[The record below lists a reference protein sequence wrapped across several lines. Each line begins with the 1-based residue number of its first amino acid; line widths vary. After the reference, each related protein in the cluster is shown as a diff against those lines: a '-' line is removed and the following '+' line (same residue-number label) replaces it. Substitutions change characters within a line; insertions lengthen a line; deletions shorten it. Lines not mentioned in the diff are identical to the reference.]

1 MSKHATE
8 FKNKVRVLIEN
19 EEERV
24 SFYEA
29 LKGYQ
34 ASNSPAKLVSE
45 LRSVINTPK
54 RYPLFREVRHVIN
67 PADATTYQNLIPKSP
82 SDGIRLIKLQ
92 HVGNNAI
99 GLSVRGGRE
108 HGVGIFVSLVSRG
121 SQADIVGLKAG
132 DEILSI
138 NGLYLGEAT
147 HGEVVNILRSHNNL
161 LLKVRTTG
169 KVPCKIHD
177 VITWETAEGKENVYY
192 HPDLLDY
199 LIKEGDFRDEPRFVA
214 GPDDKQVTLVVGP
227 KGIGCSVR
235 NGIPGKEGLFII
247 SVTSGSLA
255 DKTGARIGDQI
266 VAVNGKNIMKLRY
279 SEAVYLLKSFK
290 ELQLV
295 LRHSKEAE
303 KFIMDEIAKQQQDT
317 LPEFAIKT
325 QILTRKAEEK
335 ERLEKAKEQ
344 MHFNQLLRAKEIDEE
359 GKEKGNN
366 SLEEKQDNETDKS
379 KQGSPSPF
387 QPSRKSVEV
396 DMTPNTK
403 KRAAFSET
411 VRVVV
416 TEPSKSYQEETVFAD
431 VHPPPSPPVPL
442 SPPILHPS
450 NTQFE
455 DDVLEGREAHF
466 LSIEKVSELGLELE
480 ERDGGIFVT
489 EVQEHGCVAVHGG
502 VCAGDQLL
510 NVEGTSLL
518 GVTVQEALEELNKA
532 MNRNS
537 ENIDLVVAISLKRG
551 NRRPVLRIG
560 SVVRKRDP
568 VTGAEVYDTWL

>member
-1 MSKHATE
+1 MRRGFEQENLYTLSKHATE

-19 EEERV
+19 DEERAA
-24 SFYEA
+24 FYEA

-34 ASNSPAKLVSE
+34 GCNSVQKLIND
-45 LRSVINTPK
+45 LKSVINTPK
-54 RYPLFREVRHVIN
+54 RYPLFREVRYLVK
-67 PADATTYQNLIPKSP
+67 PTDTASYLNLIPKSP
-82 SDGIRLIKLQ
+82 SDGIRLIKVQ
-92 HVGNNAI
+92 HFGNGGI
-99 GLSVRGGRE
+99 GFSIRGGKE

-138 NGLYLGEAT
+138 NGLYLTEST
-147 HGEVVNILRSHNNL
+147 HGEVVNILRSRKNL

-177 VITWETAEGKENVYY
+177 IISWETADGKENVYY

-199 LIKEGDFRDEPRFVA
+199 LIKEGDFLDEARFEPA
-214 GPDDKQVTLVVGP
+214 PDDKQVTLIVGP

-255 DKTGARIGDQI
+255 EKTGVRIGDQI

-279 SEAVYLLKSFK
+279 SEAIYLLKSFK
-290 ELQLV
+290 ELHLV
-295 LRHSKEAE
+295 LRHNKEAE
-303 KFIMDEIAKQQQDT
+303 EFIMAEIAKQQEDKM
-317 LPEFAIKT
+317 PEFAIKT
-325 QILTRKAEEK
+325 QLLTRKAEQK

-344 MHFNQLLRAKEIDEE
+344 MHFQKLREDEE
-359 GKEKGNN
+359 MKDESWRRTAGTKTET
-366 SLEEKQDNETDKS
+366 EEDPSALKPTEGPQ
-379 KQGSPSPF
+379 QG
-387 QPSRKSVEV
+387 EL
-396 DMTPNTK
+396 TPNSR

-411 VRVVV
+411 VKVVV
-416 TEPSKSYQEETVFAD
+416 SEPSKSHQEETVIVD
-431 VHPPPSPPVPL
+431 VHPTP
-442 SPPILHPS
+442 LHPS

-466 LSIEKVSELGLELE
+466 LSIEKVSDLGLELE
-480 ERDGGIFVT
+480 ERDGGIFVKQ
-489 EVQEHGCVAVHGG
+489 VQEHGCVAVHGG
-502 VCAGDQLL
+502 VKQGDQLL

-518 GVTVQEALEELNKA
+518 GVSVEQAHEELDKA
-532 MNRNS
+532 MKRNS
-537 ENIDLVVAISLKRG
+537 ENLDLVVAVSLERGKR
-551 NRRPVLRIG
+551 RTVLRTG

-568 VTGAEVYDTWL
+568 VTGNEVYDTWL

>member
-1 MSKHATE
+1 MGDSICLISKE
-8 FKNKVRVLIEN
+8 II
-19 EEERV
+19 
-24 SFYEA
+24 
-29 LKGYQ
+29 
-34 ASNSPAKLVSE
+34 SNSPEKLVSE
-45 LRSVINTPK
+45 LKSVINTPK
-54 RYPLFREVRHVIN
+54 RYPLFREVRHVIK
-67 PADATTYQNLIPKSP
+67 PTDATTYQNLIPKSP
-82 SDGIRLIKLQ
+82 SDGIRLIKMQ
-92 HVGNNAI
+92 HFGNNAT
-99 GLSVRGGRE
+99 GFSVRGGKE

-147 HGEVVNILRSHNNL
+147 HGEVVNILRSHSNL
-161 LLKVRTTG
+161 LLKVR
-169 KVPCKIHD
+169 
-177 VITWETAEGKENVYY
+177 
-192 HPDLLDY
+192 
-199 LIKEGDFRDEPRFVA
+199 
-214 GPDDKQVTLVVGP
+214 
-227 KGIGCSVR
+227 S
-235 NGIPGKEGLFII
+235 KEGLFII

-255 DKTGARIGDQI
+255 DKTGAR
-266 VAVNGKNIMKLRY
+266 
-279 SEAVYLLKSFK
+279 AVYLLKSFK

-303 KFIMDEIAKQQQDT
+303 KFILDEILKQQQDA

-325 QILTRKAEEK
+325 QLLTRKAEEK
-335 ERLEKAKEQ
+335 ERLEKAKGQ
-344 MHFNQLLRAKEIDEE
+344 MHFNQLLRSKEIDEE

-366 SLEEKQDNETDKS
+366 SLEEKAGNETDKFKEES
-379 KQGSPSPF
+379 LSSS
-387 QPSRKSVEV
+387 QPACKSSEV
-396 DMTPNTK
+396 NMTPNSE

-411 VRVVV
+411 L
-416 TEPSKSYQEETVFAD
+416 K
-431 VHPPPSPPVPL
+431 
-442 SPPILHPS
+442 
-450 NTQFE
+450 FE

-502 VCAGDQLL
+502 VCTGDQLL

-518 GVTVQEALEELNKA
+518 GVTVLQAHEELNKA

-551 NRRPVLRIG
+551 NRRPILRTG

-568 VTGAEVYDTWL
+568 ITGAEVQSP

>member
-1 MSKHATE
+1 MRRGFEQENLYTLSKHATE

-19 EEERV
+19 DEERAA
-24 SFYEA
+24 FYEA

-34 ASNSPAKLVSE
+34 GCNSVQKLIND
-45 LRSVINTPK
+45 LKSVINTPK
-54 RYPLFREVRHVIN
+54 RYPLFREVRYLVK
-67 PADATTYQNLIPKSP
+67 PTDTASYLNLIPKSP
-82 SDGIRLIKLQ
+82 SDGIRLIKVQ
-92 HVGNNAI
+92 HFGNGGI
-99 GLSVRGGRE
+99 GFSIRGGKE

-138 NGLYLGEAT
+138 NGLYLTEST
-147 HGEVVNILRSHNNL
+147 HGEVVNILRSRKNL

-177 VITWETAEGKENVYY
+177 IISWETADGKENVYY

-199 LIKEGDFRDEPRFVA
+199 LIKEGDFLDEARFEPA
-214 GPDDKQVTLVVGP
+214 PDDKQVTLIVGP

-255 DKTGARIGDQI
+255 EKTGVRIGDQI

-279 SEAVYLLKSFK
+279 SEAIYLLKSFK
-290 ELQLV
+290 ELHLV
-295 LRHSKEAE
+295 LRHNKEAE
-303 KFIMDEIAKQQQDT
+303 EFIMAEIAKQQEDKM
-317 LPEFAIKT
+317 PEFAIKT
-325 QILTRKAEEK
+325 QLLTRKAEQK

-344 MHFNQLLRAKEIDEE
+344 MHFQKLREDEE
-359 GKEKGNN
+359 MKDESWRRTAGTKTET
-366 SLEEKQDNETDKS
+366 EEDPSALKPTEGPQ
-379 KQGSPSPF
+379 QG
-387 QPSRKSVEV
+387 EL
-396 DMTPNTK
+396 TPNSR

-411 VRVVV
+411 VKVVV
-416 TEPSKSYQEETVFAD
+416 SEPSKSHQEENVIVD
-431 VHPPPSPPVPL
+431 VHPTP
-442 SPPILHPS
+442 LHPS

-466 LSIEKVSELGLELE
+466 LSIEKVSDLGLELE
-480 ERDGGIFVT
+480 EREGGIFVKQ
-489 EVQEHGCVAVHGG
+489 VQEHGCVAVHGG
-502 VCAGDQLL
+502 VKQGDQLL

-518 GVTVQEALEELNKA
+518 GVSVEQAHEELNKA
-532 MNRNS
+532 MKRNS
-537 ENIDLVVAISLKRG
+537 ENLDLVVAVSLERGKR
-551 NRRPVLRIG
+551 RTVLRTG

-568 VTGAEVYDTWL
+568 VTGNEVYDTWL

>member
-1 MSKHATE
+1 MRRGFEQENLYTLSKHATE

-19 EEERV
+19 DEERAA
-24 SFYEA
+24 FYEA

-34 ASNSPAKLVSE
+34 GCNSVQKLIND
-45 LRSVINTPK
+45 LKSVINTPK
-54 RYPLFREVRHVIN
+54 RYPLFREVRYLVK
-67 PADATTYQNLIPKSP
+67 PTDTASYLNLIPKSP
-82 SDGIRLIKLQ
+82 SDGIRLIKVQ
-92 HVGNNAI
+92 HFGNGGI
-99 GLSVRGGRE
+99 GFSIRGGKE

-138 NGLYLGEAT
+138 NGLYLTEST
-147 HGEVVNILRSHNNL
+147 HGEVVNILRSRKNL

-177 VITWETAEGKENVYY
+177 IISWETADGKENVYY

-199 LIKEGDFRDEPRFVA
+199 LIKEGDFLDEARFEPA
-214 GPDDKQVTLVVGP
+214 PDDKQVTLIVGP

-255 DKTGARIGDQI
+255 EKTGVRIGDQI

-279 SEAVYLLKSFK
+279 SEAIYLLKSFK
-290 ELQLV
+290 ELHLV
-295 LRHSKEAE
+295 LRHNKEAE
-303 KFIMDEIAKQQQDT
+303 EFIMAEIAKQQEDKM
-317 LPEFAIKT
+317 PEFAIKT
-325 QILTRKAEEK
+325 QLLTRKAEQK

-344 MHFNQLLRAKEIDEE
+344 MHFQKLREDEE
-359 GKEKGNN
+359 MKDESWRRTAGTKTET
-366 SLEEKQDNETDKS
+366 EEDPSALKPTEGPQ
-379 KQGSPSPF
+379 QG
-387 QPSRKSVEV
+387 EL
-396 DMTPNTK
+396 TPNSR

-411 VRVVV
+411 VKVVV
-416 TEPSKSYQEETVFAD
+416 SEPSKSHQEETVIVD
-431 VHPPPSPPVPL
+431 VHPTP
-442 SPPILHPS
+442 LHPS

-466 LSIEKVSELGLELE
+466 LSIEKVSDLGLELE
-480 ERDGGIFVT
+480 EREGGIFVKQ
-489 EVQEHGCVAVHGG
+489 VQEHGCVAVHGG
-502 VCAGDQLL
+502 VKQGDQLL

-518 GVTVQEALEELNKA
+518 GVSVEQAHEELNKA
-532 MNRNS
+532 MKRNS
-537 ENIDLVVAISLKRG
+537 ENLDLVVAVSLERGKR
-551 NRRPVLRIG
+551 RTVLRTG

-568 VTGAEVYDTWL
+568 VTGNEVYDTWL

>member
-8 FKNKVRVLIEN
+8 FKNKVRILIEN
-19 EEERV
+19 DEERV

-34 ASNSPAKLVSE
+34 SSNSPEKLVSE
-45 LRSVINTPK
+45 LKSVINTPK
-54 RYPLFREVRHVIN
+54 RYPLFREVRHVIK
-67 PADATTYQNLIPKSP
+67 PTDATTYQNLIPKSP

-92 HVGNNAI
+92 HFGNNAT
-99 GLSVRGGRE
+99 GFSVRGGKE

-147 HGEVVNILRSHNNL
+147 HGEVVNILRSHSNL

-169 KVPCKIHD
+169 KVPCKIHNI
-177 VITWETAEGKENVYY
+177 ITWETAEGKENVYY

-199 LIKEGDFRDEPRFVA
+199 LIKEGDFIDEPRFVA
-214 GPDDKQVTLVVGP
+214 VPDDKQVTLVVGP

-303 KFIMDEIAKQQQDT
+303 KFILDEILKQQQDA

-325 QILTRKAEEK
+325 QLLTRKAEEK
-335 ERLEKAKEQ
+335 ERLEKAKGQ
-344 MHFNQLLRAKEIDEE
+344 MHFNQLLRSKEIDEE

-366 SLEEKQDNETDKS
+366 SFEEKAGNETDKS
-379 KQGSPSPF
+379 KEESLSSS
-387 QPSRKSVEV
+387 QPACKSSEV
-396 DMTPNTK
+396 NMTPNSE

-416 TEPSKSYQEETVFAD
+416 TQPNRNYQEETVVAD

-442 SPPILHPS
+442 GPHAPHPS

-502 VCAGDQLL
+502 VCTGDQLL

-518 GVTVQEALEELNKA
+518 GVTVLQAHEELNKA

-551 NRRPVLRIG
+551 NRRPILRTG

-568 VTGAEVYDTWL
+568 ITGAEVYDTWL

>member
-1 MSKHATE
+1 MRRGFEQENLYTLSKHATE

-19 EEERV
+19 DEERAA
-24 SFYEA
+24 FYEA

-34 ASNSPAKLVSE
+34 RCNSVQKLIND
-45 LRSVINTPK
+45 LKSVINTPK
-54 RYPLFREVRHVIN
+54 RYPLFREVRYLVK
-67 PADATTYQNLIPKSP
+67 PTDTASYLNLIPKSP
-82 SDGIRLIKLQ
+82 SDGIRLIKVQ
-92 HVGNNAI
+92 HFGNGGI
-99 GLSVRGGRE
+99 GFSIRGGKE

-138 NGLYLGEAT
+138 NGLYLTEST
-147 HGEVVNILRSHNNL
+147 HGEVVNILRSHKNL

-177 VITWETAEGKENVYY
+177 IISWETADGKENVYY

-199 LIKEGDFRDEPRFVA
+199 LIKEGDFLDEARFEPA
-214 GPDDKQVTLVVGP
+214 PDDKQVTLIVGP

-255 DKTGARIGDQI
+255 EKTGVRIGDQI

-279 SEAVYLLKSFK
+279 SEAIYLLKSFK
-290 ELQLV
+290 ELHLV
-295 LRHSKEAE
+295 LRHNKEAE
-303 KFIMDEIAKQQQDT
+303 EFIMAEIAKQQEDKM
-317 LPEFAIKT
+317 PEFAIKT
-325 QILTRKAEEK
+325 QLLTRKAEQK

-344 MHFNQLLRAKEIDEE
+344 MHFQKLREDEE
-359 GKEKGNN
+359 MKDESWRRTAGTKTET
-366 SLEEKQDNETDKS
+366 EEDPSALKPTEGPQ
-379 KQGSPSPF
+379 QG
-387 QPSRKSVEV
+387 EL
-396 DMTPNTK
+396 TPNSR

-411 VRVVV
+411 VKVVV
-416 TEPSKSYQEETVFAD
+416 SEPSKSHQEENVIVD
-431 VHPPPSPPVPL
+431 VHPTP
-442 SPPILHPS
+442 LHPS

-466 LSIEKVSELGLELE
+466 LSIEKVSDLGLELE
-480 ERDGGIFVT
+480 ERDGGIFVKQ
-489 EVQEHGCVAVHGG
+489 VQEHGCVAVHGG
-502 VCAGDQLL
+502 VKQGDQLL

-518 GVTVQEALEELNKA
+518 GVSVEQAHEELDKA
-532 MNRNS
+532 MKRNS
-537 ENIDLVVAISLKRG
+537 ENLDLVVAVSLERGKR
-551 NRRPVLRIG
+551 RTVLRTG

-568 VTGAEVYDTWL
+568 VTGNEVYDTWL

>member
-1 MSKHATE
+1 MRRGFEQENLYTLSKHATE

-19 EEERV
+19 DEERV
-24 SFYEA
+24 AFYQA

-34 ASNSPAKLVSE
+34 GSNSPQKLVSD
-45 LRSVINTPK
+45 LKSVINTPK
-54 RYPLFREVRHVIN
+54 RYPLFREVRYLVK
-67 PADATTYQNLIPKSP
+67 PADVTAYLNLIPKSP
-82 SDGIRLIKLQ
+82 SDGIRLIKVQ
-92 HVGNNAI
+92 HFGNSAI
-99 GLSVRGGRE
+99 GFSVRGGKE

-138 NGLYLGEAT
+138 NGLFIAEST
-147 HGEVVNILRSHNNL
+147 HGEIVNILRSHKNL

-177 VITWETAEGKENVYY
+177 VISWETAEGKENVYY

-199 LIKEGDFRDEPRFVA
+199 LIKEGDFVDEPRFEPA
-214 GPDDKQVTLVVGP
+214 PDDKQVTLVVGP

-255 DKTGARIGDQI
+255 EKTGARIGDQI
-266 VAVNGKNIMKLRY
+266 VAVNGKNIMNLRY
-279 SEAVYLLKSFK
+279 SESIYLLKSFK

-295 LRHSKEAE
+295 LRHDKEAE
-303 KFIMDEIAKQQQDT
+303 QFIMAEIAKQQEDK

-325 QILTRKAEEK
+325 QLLTRKAGEK
-335 ERLEKAKEQ
+335 ERLDKAKEQ
-344 MHFNQLLRAKEIDEE
+344 MHFQQLLRSKSEEDEDASKETTETQE
-359 GKEKGNN
+359 N
-366 SLEEKQDNETDKS
+366 STPCESSNKS
-379 KQGSPSPF
+379 QAA
-387 QPSRKSVEV
+387 EL
-396 DMTPNTK
+396 TPNSR

-411 VRVVV
+411 VQVVV
-416 TEPSKSYQEETVFAD
+416 AGPSKTYHEETVVAD
-431 VHPPPSPPVPL
+431 VHPAP
-442 SPPILHPS
+442 LHPS
-450 NTQFE
+450 NVQFE

-489 EVQEHGCVAVHGG
+489 GVQEHGCVAAHGG
-502 VCAGDQLL
+502 VCPGDQLL

-518 GVTVQEALEELNKA
+518 GVNVHQAHEELNKA
-532 MNRNS
+532 MKRNS
-537 ENIDLVVAISLKRG
+537 ENIDVVVAISLKRR
-551 NRRPVLRIG
+551 NRRPVLRTG

-568 VTGAEVYDTWL
+568 VTGVEVYDTWL

>member
-1 MSKHATE
+1 MRRGFEQENLFTLSKHATE
-8 FKNKVRVLIEN
+8 FKNKVRILIEN
-19 EEERV
+19 DEERV

-34 ASNSPAKLVSE
+34 SSNSPEKLVSE
-45 LRSVINTPK
+45 LKSVINTPK
-54 RYPLFREVRHVIN
+54 RYPLFREVRHVIK
-67 PADATTYQNLIPKSP
+67 PTDATTYQNLIPKSP
-82 SDGIRLIKLQ
+82 SDGIRLIKMQ
-92 HVGNNAI
+92 HFGNNAT
-99 GLSVRGGRE
+99 GFSVRGGKE

-147 HGEVVNILRSHNNL
+147 HGEVVNILRSHSNL
-161 LLKVRTTG
+161 LLKVRS
-169 KVPCKIHD
+169 
-177 VITWETAEGKENVYY
+177 N
-192 HPDLLDY
+192 
-199 LIKEGDFRDEPRFVA
+199 
-214 GPDDKQVTLVVGP
+214 
-227 KGIGCSVR
+227 VR

-303 KFIMDEIAKQQQDT
+303 KFILDEILKQQQDA

-325 QILTRKAEEK
+325 QLLTRKAEEK
-335 ERLEKAKEQ
+335 ERLEKAKGQ
-344 MHFNQLLRAKEIDEE
+344 MHFNQLLRSKEIDEE

-366 SLEEKQDNETDKS
+366 SLEEKAGNETDKFKEES
-379 KQGSPSPF
+379 LSSS
-387 QPSRKSVEV
+387 QPACKSSEV
-396 DMTPNTK
+396 NMTPNSE

-411 VRVVV
+411 L
-416 TEPSKSYQEETVFAD
+416 K
-431 VHPPPSPPVPL
+431 
-442 SPPILHPS
+442 
-450 NTQFE
+450 FE

-502 VCAGDQLL
+502 VCTGDQLL

-518 GVTVQEALEELNKA
+518 GVTVLQAHEELNKA

-551 NRRPVLRIG
+551 NRRPILRTG

-568 VTGAEVYDTWL
+568 ITGAEVYDTWL